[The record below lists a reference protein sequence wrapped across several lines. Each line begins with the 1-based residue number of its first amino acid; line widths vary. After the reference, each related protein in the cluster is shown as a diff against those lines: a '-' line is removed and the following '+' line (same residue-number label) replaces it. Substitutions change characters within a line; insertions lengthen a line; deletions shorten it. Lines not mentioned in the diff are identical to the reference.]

1 MTHADPL
8 SVFNSLPNPSFR
20 RKKLRQV
27 FALGPWCIYYS
38 FQFSRFM
45 GLLGVWKSGLL
56 FFLSSLGALF
66 LLLLCLVQFW
76 CEDFY
81 LLYFVTFGCN
91 LLETSCFLMRNKHT
105 KRLDQD
111 GRDVRRTGKSRG
123 MGTIIRIYLMR
134 IEFTFDKCWL
144 GKA

>member
-1 MTHADPL
+1 MTHAVPL

-20 RKKLRQV
+20 RTELTQV
-27 FALGPWCIYYS
+27 FALGPWCLYFS

-45 GLLGVWKSGLL
+45 GLLGVWTSGLL
-56 FFLSSLGALF
+56 FLLSSLGALF

-76 CEDFY
+76 CEGFY
-81 LLYFVTFGCN
+81 LLHFVTFGCN

-105 KRLDQD
+105 KSLDQD
-111 GRDVRRTGKSRG
+111 GGEMRRTGKSRG

-144 GKA
+144 GKT